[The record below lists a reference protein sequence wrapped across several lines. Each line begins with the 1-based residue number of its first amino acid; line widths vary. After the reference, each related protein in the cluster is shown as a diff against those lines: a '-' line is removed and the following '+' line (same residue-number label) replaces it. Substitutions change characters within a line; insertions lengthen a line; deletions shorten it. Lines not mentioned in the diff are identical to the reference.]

1 MHTWESPKGLS
12 QPEDGGTRTEE
23 VNTLTPP
30 RSRSVVS
37 TNVQTGAKLHE
48 DSRRESLGEDISEL
62 RLGGDVE
69 NTDSPNSDPF
79 ADEVEVNFHVLGAL
93 VLDGVGGEVDG
104 ADVVAVDEAGGL
116 QRLVQFLQELA
127 KPGCLSNAVGN
138 SPVFGLGAGP
148 RDGGLALGG
157 PRDEAVAE
165 EDCIPGGGAMGV
177 GAASPVGVGVDGE
190 LSWSRPGN
198 DKAVADG
205 AL

>member
-62 RLGGDVE
+62 RRGGDVE

-104 ADVVAVDEAGGL
+104 ADVVAVDEAGGI
-116 QRLVQFLQELA
+116 QRVSSSYRSCRSQEASATPLA
-127 KPGCLSNAVGN
+127 TARYSASALDRETVGWRLDDQEMRL
-138 SPVFGLGAGP
+138 PP
-148 RDGGLALGG
+148 RKTA
-157 PRDEAVAE
+157 
-165 EDCIPGGGAMGV
+165 
-177 GAASPVGVGVDGE
+177 
-190 LSWSRPGN
+190 
-198 DKAVADG
+198 
-205 AL
+205 